1 VKNRSTWQIGFGDS
15 FSSNGSCEHS
25 GWKDGDQISDTPSYI
40 INMLTLVPLV
50 PALLSFTSSVH
61 IGTISHRLH
70 VQPPRMLISTL
81 IAEAFG
87 VLPSDAFG
95 SVPSTF
101 AALPQEL
108 SELAAPAH
116 QKFSH
121 IFLAACGGYT
131 AFSAACT
138 FMPLIT
144 RRFMGMGQEDDLEQF
159 LANRP
164 ESSFGWHNADL
175 RKPLPSTLEELSQMN
190 GFPLGVHKGRRVY
203 LCHIQPERVREAQT
217 HLASFAEIEK
227 SRDFSDF
234 YGETVYVCFEHAS
247 GRPTTM

>member
-1 VKNRSTWQIGFGDS
+1 LAGRTAIKLAILPT
-15 FSSNGSCEHS
+15 
-25 GWKDGDQISDTPSYI
+25 YI
-40 INMLTLVPLV
+40 INMMTLVPLV
-50 PALLSFTSSVH
+50 PALLSFTPSVH
-61 IGTISHRLH
+61 IGTISHRVATCLH

-138 FMPLIT
+138 FVPLIT

-203 LCHIQPERVREAQT
+203 LCRIQPGRVREAQT

>member
-1 VKNRSTWQIGFGDS
+1 MDGESRFLLKSST
-15 FSSNGSCEHS
+15 
-25 GWKDGDQISDTPSYI
+25 KR
-40 INMLTLVPLV
+40 MLWIVPLV
-50 PALLSFTSSVH
+50 PALLSFTPSMH
-61 IGTISHRLH
+61 IGTTSYRVATRLH
-70 VQPPRMLISTL
+70 VQPPRMLIESISTL
-81 IAEAFG
+81 TAEAFG
-87 VLPSDAFG
+87 VLPFFG

-138 FMPLIT
+138 FVPLLT
-144 RRFMGMGQEDDLEQF
+144 RSQEDDLEQF